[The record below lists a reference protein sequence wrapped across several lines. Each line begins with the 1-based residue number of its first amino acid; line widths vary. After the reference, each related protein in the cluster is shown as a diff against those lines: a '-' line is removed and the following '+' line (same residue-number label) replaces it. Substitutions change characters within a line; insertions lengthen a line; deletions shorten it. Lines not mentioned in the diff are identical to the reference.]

1 MGSYPLMYSESTVL
15 WYHGPYAGAGRLPS
29 TARAVFGRHSFIL
42 PNDKNAIGLTVYIQ
56 FAIQDQK
63 ANLLGW
69 AFSNALGLT
78 IGG

>member
-1 MGSYPLMYSESTVL
+1 MALKTDANGGLDMG
-15 WYHGPYAGAGRLPS
+15 
-29 TARAVFGRHSFIL
+29 FIL